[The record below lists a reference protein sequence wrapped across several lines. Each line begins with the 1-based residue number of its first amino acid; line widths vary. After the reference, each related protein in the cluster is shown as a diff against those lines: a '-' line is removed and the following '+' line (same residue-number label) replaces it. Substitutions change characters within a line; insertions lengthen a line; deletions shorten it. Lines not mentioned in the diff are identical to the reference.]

1 MNQKTRMIAL
11 LLSAFLALSPVWA
24 LAETAEETVVIPEGM
39 EVEGMASEEEETQA
53 DFGDETASIE
63 GLKPLY
69 TTTIKPFSSNGTT
82 IRMRAK
88 QSGESDVVCTIRAGK
103 TITVYAVYPTYV
115 LAEYEGNVGYIIR
128 T

>member
-24 LAETAEETVVIPEGM
+24 LAETAEETVMIPEGM

-69 TTTIKPFSSNGTT
+69 TTTIKPFTSNGTT

-88 QSGESDVVCTIRAGK
+88 QSSDSDV
-103 TITVYAVYPTYV
+103 
-115 LAEYEGNVGYIIR
+115 LARPSPYMLCIPPMCWPNMKAMWVM
-128 T
+128 